1 MSFISVWHLS
11 IKLSHGDGLG
21 VEYVGLD
28 RLIERV
34 VFGMPSAMQGLQ
46 CVSQDDVHSGLTATG
61 GPDQHDAMTHQHG
74 LIQLDHLRKT
84 TKQEV
89 AGVQPCEGPTDTK
102 HLTRAEGVIYA
113 EIYCIYIYFFLFYE
127 CEKI

>member
-1 MSFISVWHLS
+1 MTKAFVSFITVWHLS

-34 VFGMPSAMQGLQ
+34 MFGVSSAMEGLQ
-46 CVSQDDVHSGLTATG
+46 CVSQDDVHGGLTATG

-89 AGVQPCEGPTDTK
+89 AGVRPCEGPTDTK
-102 HLTRAEGVIYA
+102 HLTRVEGVINVL
-113 EIYCIYIYFFLFYE
+113 C
-127 CEKI
+127 